1 MMFSHHKQFHL
12 VPM

>member
-1 MMFSHHKQFHL
+1 MIFSHHKQFHL